1 MAKER
6 ANQNTNYLQVNK
18 DGLLYIASK
27 TPKEGYKEVE
37 LKDGRKTYHKTF
49 TATEDG
55 LIDYI
60 GITEKEFTTGVKTK
74 VFAIVIKGK
83 EESDMV
89 QFRLHTEKGNLNG
102 YVKSLASVLPNV
114 DFSRE
119 LYIAPS
125 TKRNDRG
132 YVNPSLFINY
142 VGTEKEFVQFA
153 HKAGKDGD
161 IPAAKEVVKMG
172 QKTYD
177 FTEQDEYL
185 YNILLKEI
193 ERFKAFKGTSTPE
206 PKKTEPVENP
216 IENNPLE
223 EDDDLPF

>member
-6 ANQNTNYLQVNK
+6 ANQKTNYLSINK
-18 DGLLYIASK
+18 DGYLYISSK
-27 TPKEGYKEVE
+27 VPQEGYKKIE
-37 LKDGRKTYHKTF
+37 LKDGRIFYHKTF
-49 TATEDG
+49 TSTEDG
-55 LIDYI
+55 FIDYL
-60 GITEKEFTTGVKTK
+60 GIVEKDLSEGGKKKELV
-74 VFAIVIKGK
+74 IVVKGK
-83 EESDMV
+83 SEADMI
-89 QFRLHTEKGNLNG
+89 QIPLYTTKGNLNG
-102 YVKSLASVLPNV
+102 YVKSLASTLPNL

-119 LYIAPS
+119 VYFAPS
-125 TKRNDRG
+125 TKLNDRG
-132 YVNPSLFINY
+132 YVNQSLYINY

-161 IPAAKEVVKMG
+161 IPAAKEVTKMG
-172 QKTYD
+172 QKAYD

-216 IENNPLE
+216 IENNPTE